1 MVMVKVTVNYLE
13 GVEDPEAITILKNLS
28 DLGYRDVEG
37 LKISKVYE
45 LKIKGSK
52 QKAMKVAK
60 EISETIL
67 TNPVIQEYDMSD

>member
-1 MVMVKVTVNYLE
+1 M
-13 GVEDPEAITILKNLS
+13 
-28 DLGYRDVEG
+28 
-37 LKISKVYE
+37 ISRAWRTLRE